1 MKKISITKNLIV
13 AFALLS
19 LSAMSG
25 AKQTTPPVGVDPADK
40 VKVGKAR
47 LAMGYLCEAST
58 ECYSSCCSKS
68 RCSDIKACKKPKGIF
83 TSLRDVSL

>member
-25 AKQTTPPVGVDPADK
+25 AKQTPPVAVHPADK
-40 VKVGKAR
+40 VNVGKAS
-47 LAMGYLCEAST
+47 LAMGLRCDHNT
-58 ECYSSCCSKS
+58 ECYSSCCSRS
-68 RCSDIKACKKPKGIF
+68 MCSYITACKKPKGIF